1 MPINTRRN
9 PARDLTSFECDGD
22 LSFVEIV
29 AVIER
34 FIQGTVAPPTNKILW
49 DIRTASIDNLT
60 EDHVSHIA
68 NLVNSYKAEAKE
80 TKIAIVISDKFIS
93 NIAKNFKAKAKHAM
107 KNIIVFRKMD
117 EATEWLK
124 KESE

>member
-9 PARDLTSFECDGD
+9 PARDLTTFECDGD

-60 EDHVSHIA
+60 VDHVSHIA

-80 TKIAIVISDKFIS
+80 TKIAIVISDKFNS
-93 NIAKNFKAKAKHAM
+93 NIAKNFKAKAKHAL
-107 KNIIVFRKMD
+107 KNIFVFRKMD
-117 EATEWLK
+117 AATDWLK

>member
-9 PARDLTSFECDGD
+9 PTRDLTTFECDGD

-60 EDHVSHIA
+60 VDHVSHIA

-80 TKIAIVISDKFIS
+80 TKIAIVISDKFNS
-93 NIAKNFKAKAKHAM
+93 NIAKNFKAKAKHAL
-107 KNIIVFRKMD
+107 KNITIFRKMD
-117 EATEWLK
+117 EATDWLK

>member
-9 PARDLTSFECDGD
+9 PARDLTTFECDGD

-60 EDHVSHIA
+60 VDHVSHIA

-80 TKIAIVISDKFIS
+80 TKIAIVISDKFNS
-93 NIAKNFKAKAKHAM
+93 NIAKNFKAKAKHAL

>member
-1 MPINTRRN
+1 MPITTHRN
-9 PARDLTSFECDGD
+9 QSRDLTTFKCNGD

-34 FIQGTVAPPTNKILW
+34 FFQGAVAPLTNKILW

-60 EDHVSHIA
+60 VDNVSHIA
-68 NLVNSYKAEAKE
+68 DLVNGYRAEAE
-80 TKIAIVISDKFIS
+80 DTKIAVVISKNIS
-93 NIAKNFKAKAKHAM
+93 SDIAKNYKAKSKAALKDL
-107 KNIIVFRKMD
+107 IVFRKID
-117 EATEWLK
+117 EAIKWLE

>member
-9 PARDLTSFECDGD
+9 QAIDLTTFECDGN

-34 FIQGTVAPPTNKILW
+34 FIIGTVAPPTNRILW

-60 EDHVSHIA
+60 VDHVSHIA
-68 NLVNSYKAEAKE
+68 NLVNSYKSEAKE
-80 TKIAIVISDKFIS
+80 TKIAIVISDKFNS
-93 NIAKNFKAKAKHAM
+93 DIAKNFKAKAKHAL
-107 KNIIVFRKMD
+107 KNIVVFRKMD
-117 EATEWLK
+117 AATDWLK